1 MFCGVSEVH
10 DIRKHKSDSAGE
22 KHRLVHAETVRH
34 RAADENPNSNA
45 DIPAAKVRAVGGAAL
60 VMAGKVHAHRLVA
73 GENETKACTDEERC
87 KEKHDGAVAESQD
100 EICNNVQRHPGADEM
115 NKVSFV
121 DEATRHDAV
130 QNEARRDEGVKP
142 SRAAN
147 AKLLGV

>member
-1 MFCGVSEVH
+1 MLCGVSEVH

-34 RAADENPNSNA
+34 CAADENSNA
-45 DIPAAKVRAVGGAAL
+45 DADVPAAEVGAVCGAAL

-73 GENETKACTDEERC
+73 GENETKACADEERC

-100 EICNNVQRHPGADEM
+100 EIRNNVQRHPGADEM
-115 NKVSFV
+115 NKVSLV

-130 QNEARRDEGVKP
+130 QNEARRDEGIKP
-142 SRAAN
+142 SRAAD
-147 AKLLGV
+147 A

>member
-1 MFCGVSEVH
+1 MLCGVSEVH
-10 DIRKHKSDSAGE
+10 YIRNDECYCASE
-22 KHRLVHAETVRH
+22 EHRLMHAEVIGH
-34 RAADENPNSNA
+34 RTADENPNSDA
-45 DIPAAKVRAVGGAAL
+45 DVPAAEVGAVSGAAL

-73 GENETKACTDEERC
+73 GENETKACADEERC
-87 KEKHDGAVAESQD
+87 KEKHDGAVAECQD

-115 NKVSFV
+115 NKVSLV